1 MVDEEPI
8 PGETPLDDL
17 SGLRV
22 QGITTKAALNAVEAE
37 NIRKAIVK
45 YLASRP
51 TSRAAPFDV
60 AWMLR
65 LHQEMFGDVWKWAG
79 NRRTHETNIGS
90 IPRSI
95 EVELHEL
102 QADLSAWRDSSM
114 PLLEQAVRLHHRA
127 VRIHPFANG
136 NGRWARML
144 ANIWLM
150 LHGAEPIEWP
160 ESTIGTSSVI
170 RDEYLTA
177 VKLAASGDY
186 SSLLALHE
194 RFWRPS
200 ASKG

>member
-65 LHQEMFGDVWKWAG
+65 LHQEMFGDVWTWAG

-90 IPRSI
+90 LPRNI

-102 QADLSAWRDSSM
+102 RADLAAWQESSM

-150 LHGAEPIEWP
+150 RHGAEPVEWP
-160 ESTIGTSSVI
+160 ESTIGTSSVV
-170 RDEYLTA
+170 RGEYLTA
-177 VKLAASGDY
+177 VKLADTGDY
-186 SSLLALHE
+186 SRLLALHE